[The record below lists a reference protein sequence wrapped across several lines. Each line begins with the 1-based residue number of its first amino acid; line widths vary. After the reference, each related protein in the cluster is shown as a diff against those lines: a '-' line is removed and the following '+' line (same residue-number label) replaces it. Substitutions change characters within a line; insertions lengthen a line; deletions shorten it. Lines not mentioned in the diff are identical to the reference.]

1 VKNPSR
7 LIIENSK
14 MKKNKSF
21 QLWIIDK
28 EYCSPVGSNTT
39 GSVAHQEYCSIG
51 AILLGTIFPDAIR
64 PDEIRPDTICP
75 DEIRPDAIRPGAILP
90 RSVLLPI
97 FYS

>member
-28 EYCSPVGSNTT
+28 
-39 GSVAHQEYCSIG
+39 EYCSIG